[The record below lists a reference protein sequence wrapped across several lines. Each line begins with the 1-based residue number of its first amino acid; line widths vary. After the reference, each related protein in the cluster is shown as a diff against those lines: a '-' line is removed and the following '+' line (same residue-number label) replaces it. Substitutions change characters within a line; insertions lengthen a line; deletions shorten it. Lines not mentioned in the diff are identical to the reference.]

1 MYYTKLLSLSKN
13 SLLGILLLSLLFLT
27 FSSSLTAQAQTGS
40 IKGNI
45 KDKISGEPVIG
56 ANVSIQGGSI
66 GSSTDIDGNFLINKV
81 QEGTY
86 TLAITSIGYKPATI
100 PDVKVESGKVS
111 VIATFIEE
119 DVKGLEAVVVTAQR
133 ETNTVVSLIKDIKI
147 AEQVVVGISSEQI
160 ARTQD
165 RDAAQVVKR
174 IPGVSII
181 GDRFIMV
188 RGLAERYNAVMLNDI
203 LTPSS
208 EVDSRAFSFD
218 AVPSGAINRIMIF
231 KSPSAELPGD
241 FSGGVVKIFTKEASD
256 QNLTEIGISTGI
268 RGATTFTN
276 QFQYQGG
283 STDFLG
289 FDNGTRK
296 LPSSFPSFLNGTF
309 QQRAQIANELPNN
322 WVATQRTVSPDL
334 RFSLNLTR
342 NIGKLSNFTSLS
354 YSNTNQFTKVEF
366 DRFNDFDTKTQKSD
380 PFFRYTDDQMT
391 NNVRIGVLHN
401 WSYKISD
408 RSRIDFRNLFN
419 QIGISQT
426 VQREGTRFTEGV
438 DSRAYSFR
446 YETRS
451 IYSGQLTGK
460 HTFGEDDKTV
470 LTWQTGFGYTSRQE
484 PDWRRFRTQRE
495 QNSPS
500 ERFGVVIPPGP
511 TTFDAARFY
520 SNLTETVFTGA
531 ANYERK
537 VQLGSNDAL
546 ISKLRA
552 GFYVERKDR
561 NFNARWMSYIG
572 TPNLD
577 GRLLTESLDQIFSP
591 ANVNG
596 TTGFTL
602 SEGTKPNDE
611 YKANMNLAAAYVGA
625 SIPFSKEFTASF
637 GVRGEFSQQVM
648 NSRDFG
654 GSPQNADLV
663 LFQPLPSVNL
673 AYNFSE
679 KSLLR
684 ASYGMTL
691 NRPEFRELA
700 PFLFYDF
707 NFDVAYIGNPNLK
720 NAIVQNIDLRWEYYP
735 SASEVI
741 NIGAFY
747 KSFDNP
753 IELKSVITGSSRTF
767 NFVNAP
773 GATAYGVELD
783 IRKSLHTLTQNKYLQ
798 NLFIVGNAS
807 LIRSR
812 VDFGNLAT
820 AQDQTRPMMNQS
832 PYLIN
837 LGLFYN
843 NDDTKFQWNVMYN
856 VFGPRI
862 FVVGDIQAQTIYE
875 MPRNAIDISFT
886 KGIGS
891 RLELKGGIQDILNAK
906 YRMTQDSNLDGKI
919 TDVDEQVL
927 GYRRGSYLTLGL
939 SYRISK

>member
-1 MYYTKLLSLSKN
+1 MYRKKLLLFASLSIFTF
-13 SLLGILLLSLLFLT
+13 SLLILSMP
-27 FSSSLTAQAQTGS
+27 LTAQAQTGS
-40 IKGNI
+40 IKGVI
-45 KDKISGEPVIG
+45 KDKISTDVVIG
-56 ANVSIQGGSI
+56 ANVAIKGGSQ
-66 GSSTDIDGNFLINKV
+66 GSSTDIEGAFLISKV
-81 QEGTY
+81 AEGTY
-86 TLAITSIGYKPATI
+86 TIVITSIGYKPLEI
-100 PDVKVESGKVS
+100 PDVKVESGKVA
-111 VIATFIEE
+111 VIETFIEE
-119 DVKGLEAVVVTAQR
+119 DVKGLEAVVVTAKR
-133 ETNTVVSLIKDIKI
+133 ETNTVVSLIKDIRV

-160 ARTQD
+160 SKTQD
-165 RDAAQVVKR
+165 RDASQVVRR
-174 IPGVSII
+174 IPGVSVI

-218 AVPSGAINRIMIF
+218 AIPSGAINRILIF

-241 FSGGVVKIFTKEASD
+241 FSGGVVKIFTKEA
-256 QNLTEIGISTGI
+256 TEDNSTEFSISTGI
-268 RGATTFTN
+268 RQATTFTN
-276 QFQYQGG
+276 QFQYKGG

-289 FDNGTRK
+289 FDDGTRR
-296 LPSSFPSFLNGTF
+296 LPSSFPSFLSGSF
-309 QQRAQIANELPNN
+309 QQRAQAANELPNN
-322 WVATQRTVSPDL
+322 WTASPSNVSLDL
-334 RFSLNLTR
+334 RLSLSLTR
-342 NIGKLSNFTSLS
+342 NLGKFSNFTALS
-354 YSNTNQFTKVEF
+354 YSNTNQFTKVDF
-366 DRFNDFDTKTQKSD
+366 DRFNDFDINTQKSD
-380 PFFRYTDDQMT
+380 PFFRYIDDQMT
-391 NNVRIGVLHN
+391 NNIRIGVLHN

-426 VQREGTRFTEGV
+426 VQRDGTRFTEGV
-438 DSRAYSFR
+438 DSKAYSFR

-451 IYSGQLTGK
+451 IYSGQFTGK
-460 HTFGEDDKTV
+460 HSFGEDDKAV
-470 LTWQTGFGYTSRQE
+470 LTWQAGFGYTSRQE
-484 PDWRRFRTQRE
+484 PDWRRFRTQRQ
-495 QNSPS
+495 QNSTS

-520 SNLTETVFTGA
+520 SNLTETVITGA

-537 VQLGSNDAL
+537 VQLGRNDAL
-546 ISKLRA
+546 ISKLRT

-561 NFNARWMSYIG
+561 DFSARWMSYIG

-596 TTGFTL
+596 TTGFTM
-602 SEGTKPNDE
+602 SEGTKPNDQ
-611 YKANMNLAAAYVGA
+611 YKANMTLAAAYVGA

-648 NSRDFG
+648 DSRDFG

-673 AYNFSE
+673 SYNFSE
-679 KSLLR
+679 KSLFR

-707 NFDVAYIGNPNLK
+707 NFDVAYIGNPNVR
-720 NAIVQNIDLRWEYYP
+720 NSTVQNVDLRWEYYP

-753 IELKSVITGSSRTF
+753 IELKSIITGSARTF

-773 GATAYGVELD
+773 GATSYGVELE
-783 IRKSLHTLTQNKYLQ
+783 IRKSLHTITQNKYLQ

-812 VDFGNLAT
+812 VDFGSLAT
-820 AQDQTRPMMNQS
+820 SQDQTRPMMNQS
-832 PYLIN
+832 PYLVN

-856 VFGPRI
+856 IFGPRI

-875 MPRNAIDISFT
+875 MPRHAIDISFT
-886 KGIGS
+886 KGIGN
-891 RLELKGGIQDILNAK
+891 RFELKGGIQDILNAK
-906 YRMTQDSNLDGKI
+906 YKMTQDSNLDGKI
-919 TDVDEQVL
+919 TSVDEQVL